1 MLNKR
6 AFEDYSVKAS
16 VVFGA
21 MTKYDNMHQEKNGE
35 QYKREQC
42 NESEWKGNF
51 LEKFPEIPTAF
62 HSTKNSRLPF
72 DGTIRAMK
80 SPKKPKMHVNC
91 VALHGRVS
99 TDSQSGPTINKG

>member
-1 MLNKR
+1 MAEETTVEIRKISVKQASIWRLL
-6 AFEDYSVKAS
+6 DVKAS

-21 MTKYDNMHQEKNGE
+21 MTKYDNMRQE

-42 NESEWKGNF
+42 KESEWKGNF

-80 SPKKPKMHVNC
+80 SPKKPKMHVN
-91 VALHGRVS
+91 
-99 TDSQSGPTINKG
+99 